1 MDSDRPA
8 SPTPRLAG
16 PPDAAPPGPGSAR
29 ALAPAASPSDV
40 EIADAPPGVLAR
52 LGRLLP
58 SVDAVVRLAY
68 RLAGLSALSVAVI
81 LWAVWDA
88 FSLRMVPMD
97 LAILGV
103 VLLVPAAAVA
113 LAGWTLADVA
123 RLPGQIRDAALA
135 AAGRGDPASAKKGSR
150 LGRLVRS
157 VWAARGLALLTRGGW
172 LKAVGALRFVRLASL
187 PFALALVAL
196 VLMNGVI
203 LLAGVVALLTLIP

>member
-1 MDSDRPA
+1 MDSDRPDLPPGPLAAPGPAPLGPA
-8 SPTPRLAG
+8 SPRPA
-16 PPDAAPPGPGSAR
+16 PPAPTASGASAEVDQAPPGA
-29 ALAPAASPSDV
+29 
-40 EIADAPPGVLAR
+40 LAR

-58 SVDAVVRLAY
+58 SVDAVVRSAY

-103 VLLVPAAAVA
+103 VLLLPAAAVA
-113 LAGWTLADVA
+113 VAGWTLADVA

-135 AAGRGDPASAKKGSR
+135 AAGRGEADSEKRSR
-150 LGRLVRS
+150 LGGLVRS
-157 VWAARGLALLTRGGW
+157 VWAARGLAVLTRGGW

-203 LLAGVVALLTLIP
+203 LLGGAVALLTLVL